1 MLQKLDE
8 EMPRNFS
15 TTEELRD
22 IMRYYS
28 KRGQAEMQENF
39 YRAVY
44 AAVRRIPA
52 GKVAT
57 YGQIAMLA
65 GSPRASRIVGGA
77 LHRNPEPGK
86 TPCHRVVFRDGS
98 LAPGFAFGGP
108 GAQRALLIFDIDYDA
123 YNQSARYI
131 TYLLT
136 PATACLALPL
146 YRQIQKLREYPL
158 AIVAGILTG
167 VAVNALCVLAVALVF
182 RLGHY
187 DFVTLIPK
195 SVTGAVGMPLA
206 EELGGTGGITMA
218 AISIT
223 GIFGNILGPQVLR
236 WFHVTDP
243 VAQGVAMG
251 CGSHA
256 FGTVRA
262 LEMGEV
268 EGAMGSLSL
277 VITALLTVVIAPFL
291 GNLI

>member
-1 MLQKLDE
+1 MRPKQ
-8 EMPRNFS
+8 RNS
-15 TTEELRD
+15 AAPNGEGTEKMSERNRRLRAAG
-22 IMRYYS
+22 IAALAWA
-28 KRGQAEMQENF
+28 GL
-39 YRAVY
+39 
-44 AAVRRIPA
+44 AAVWCVLVP
-52 GKVAT
+52 
-57 YGQIAMLA
+57 
-65 GSPRASRIVGGA
+65 GGA
-77 LHRNPEPGK
+77 AELPQGVPG
-86 TPCHRVVFRDGS
+86 TLRS
-98 LAPGFAFGGP
+98 L
-108 GAQRALLIFDIDYDA
+108 L
-123 YNQSARYI
+123 
-131 TYLLT
+131 
-136 PATACLALPL
+136 
-146 YRQIQKLREYPL
+146 
-158 AIVAGILTG
+158 
-167 VAVNALCVLAVALVF
+167 VL
-182 RLGHY
+182 
-187 DFVTLIPK
+187 
-195 SVTGAVGMPLA
+195 PLA

>member
-1 MLQKLDE
+1 
-8 EMPRNFS
+8 
-15 TTEELRD
+15 
-22 IMRYYS
+22 
-28 KRGQAEMQENF
+28 
-39 YRAVY
+39 
-44 AAVRRIPA
+44 
-52 GKVAT
+52 
-57 YGQIAMLA
+57 
-65 GSPRASRIVGGA
+65 
-77 LHRNPEPGK
+77 
-86 TPCHRVVFRDGS
+86 
-98 LAPGFAFGGP
+98 
-108 GAQRALLIFDIDYDA
+108 
-123 YNQSARYI
+123 
-131 TYLLT
+131 
-136 PATACLALPL
+136 
-146 YRQIQKLREYPL
+146 
-158 AIVAGILTG
+158 
-167 VAVNALCVLAVALVF
+167 
-182 RLGHY
+182 
-187 DFVTLIPK
+187 
-195 SVTGAVGMPLA
+195 MPLA

>member
-1 MLQKLDE
+1 M
-8 EMPRNFS
+8 
-15 TTEELRD
+15 
-22 IMRYYS
+22 
-28 KRGQAEMQENF
+28 
-39 YRAVY
+39 
-44 AAVRRIPA
+44 
-52 GKVAT
+52 
-57 YGQIAMLA
+57 
-65 GSPRASRIVGGA
+65 
-77 LHRNPEPGK
+77 
-86 TPCHRVVFRDGS
+86 
-98 LAPGFAFGGP
+98 
-108 GAQRALLIFDIDYDA
+108 
-123 YNQSARYI
+123 
-131 TYLLT
+131 
-136 PATACLALPL
+136 
-146 YRQIQKLREYPL
+146 
-158 AIVAGILTG
+158 TG

-277 VITALLTVVIAPFL
+277 VITALLTVVIAPFF

>member
-1 MLQKLDE
+1 MRFITALSARLTCPKPNARPIRHNGQVPD
-8 EMPRNFS
+8 RNGK
-15 TTEELRD
+15 
-22 IMRYYS
+22 I
-28 KRGQAEMQENF
+28 F
-39 YRAVY
+39 Y
-44 AAVRRIPA
+44 
-52 GKVAT
+52 T
-57 YGQIAMLA
+57 SIA
-65 GSPRASRIVGGA
+65 
-77 LHRNPEPGK
+77 
-86 TPCHRVVFRDGS
+86 S
-98 LAPGFAFGGP
+98 LSH
-108 GAQRALLIFDIDYDA
+108 I
-123 YNQSARYI
+123 NKSARYI

-182 RLGHY
+182 QLGHY

>member
-1 MLQKLDE
+1 MNDYIA
-8 EMPRNFS
+8 FS
-15 TTEELRD
+15 A
-22 IMRYYS
+22 YF
-28 KRGQAEMQENF
+28 G
-39 YRAVY
+39 
-44 AAVRRIPA
+44 AALTLIIYVVSFRISDRIGHP
-52 GKVAT
+52 
-57 YGQIAMLA
+57 LA
-65 GSPRASRIVGGA
+65 NPILICLA
-77 LHRNPEPGK
+77 LLIG
-86 TPCHRVVFRDGS
+86 
-98 LAPGFAFGGP
+98 
-108 GAQRALLIFDIDYDA
+108 ALLIFDIDYDA

-223 GIFGNILGPQVLR
+223 GIFGNIL
-236 WFHVTDP
+236 
-243 VAQGVAMG
+243 AMG

>member
-1 MLQKLDE
+1 MQLEQQESFEIKGPQLE
-8 EMPRNFS
+8 VFGEAETRLPAAAK
-15 TTEELRD
+15 
-22 IMRYYS
+22 
-28 KRGQAEMQENF
+28 KRP
-39 YRAVY
+39 
-44 AAVRRIPA
+44 AA
-52 GKVAT
+52 
-57 YGQIAMLA
+57 LA
-65 GSPRASRIVGGA
+65 
-77 LHRNPEPGK
+77 
-86 TPCHRVVFRDGS
+86 
-98 LAPGFAFGGP
+98 
-108 GAQRALLIFDIDYDA
+108 
-123 YNQSARYI
+123 
-131 TYLLT
+131 
-136 PATACLALPL
+136 
-146 YRQIQKLREYPL
+146 
-158 AIVAGILTG
+158 
-167 VAVNALCVLAVALVF
+167 VLAVALVF